1 MRKYT
6 SIVLGTAALS
16 CWALAGPLPAA
27 AQTAKDLIG
36 TWAVVSV
43 DNVAADGKR
52 SPAFGANPRGVVMFD
67 GDGRYVELIL
77 RSDLPKFASPSR
89 MQGTLDENKAV
100 AQGTLAFYGTY
111 TVAGKIVTLKVE
123 GSSYPNW
130 TGGDQLRTVAS
141 FSGDEITWTNAS
153 GSGGGVAEL
162 VARRVK

>member
-1 MRKYT
+1 
-6 SIVLGTAALS
+6 VCWGAAV
-16 CWALAGPLPAA
+16 PEPAT
-27 AQTAKDLIG
+27 AQTAKDLVG

-43 DNVAADGKR
+43 DNVGADGKR
-52 SPAFGANPRGVVMFD
+52 TPAFGASPRGVVMFD
-67 GDGRYVELIL
+67 SNGRYVELIL

-89 MQGTLDENKAV
+89 MQGTPDENKAV

-111 TVAGKIVTLKVE
+111 SVAGKVVTLTVE

-141 FSGDEITWTNAS
+141 FTNDEITWTNSA
-153 GSGGGVAEL
+153 GSGGSVAEL